1 MRTAAAA
8 PDRGARPSHGASEGS
23 QGSTHPEPLLKAGAL
38 QSAIFNSA
46 NFSSIATDAKGVI
59 QIFNVGAERMLGYTA
74 AEVMNKITPA
84 DISDPQEVIAR
95 AKALSVELGTTIAPG
110 FEALVFKASRGIE
123 DIYELT
129 YFRKDGSRFPAVVS
143 VTALRDA
150 QEAIIGYLLIGTDN
164 TARKQIEEERM
175 KLDQR
180 LRDQQFYTRSL
191 IESNIDAIMTTD
203 AQGIITDANKQMEAL
218 TGCTRDELIGA
229 PFKSYFTDPERAEAG
244 IKVVLTQGKLTNYE
258 LTARARDGGETVVSY
273 NATTFYDRDRKLQ
286 GVFAAARD
294 VTELKRFERTLQET
308 NIALEHASRMKSEFL
323 ATMSHEL
330 RTPLNAIIGFSEALK
345 DGLIGEMPD
354 AQHEYIG
361 DIFTS
366 GQHLLS
372 LINDILDL
380 SKIEAGMMAL
390 ELEVVDLNKLLS
402 NSLSIVKEKAAAQRI
417 SLVLESDEDLEA
429 PVLDTRKTK
438 QIIYNLLSNAVK
450 FSAVGGQVTLR
461 VKRVPRACV
470 GVLPGVWPVHS
481 FPLAENE
488 FEEFVEISVSDSG
501 IGISKADM
509 EKLFQAFSQIDSS
522 LARKFEGT
530 GLGLAMV
537 KLLAELHGG
546 SVAVASLEGKGACFA
561 AWLPLRRS
569 GQLDLMAANEDPH
582 SPAAKQRE
590 RVALVVEDDDLAAD
604 LVRLLLEAEGFTVL
618 RATNGES
625 ALLVAPQQD
634 LSLITLDIELPGIDG
649 WEFLDRLREND
660 ALAQVPVVVV
670 SGRDFD
676 SIALTHGAAAVLQK
690 PISRAQLKSSLA
702 SLGLHAVEGQS
713 LKVMVVDD
721 DPKAVEVIAAFLPAP
736 SYSITRVYG
745 GREAIV
751 MAKQLRP
758 ELILLDLM
766 MPDVSGFD
774 VVAALQGA
782 PETANIPILV
792 VTAKQI
798 TDEDRLALRTS
809 GGVTIPIIGKAGF
822 NRVAFITEV
831 RRALV
836 PR

>member
-1 MRTAAAA
+1 
-8 PDRGARPSHGASEGS
+8 
-23 QGSTHPEPLLKAGAL
+23 
-38 QSAIFNSA
+38 
-46 NFSSIATDAKGVI
+46 
-59 QIFNVGAERMLGYTA
+59 
-74 AEVMNKITPA
+74 
-84 DISDPQEVIAR
+84 
-95 AKALSVELGTTIAPG
+95 
-110 FEALVFKASRGIE
+110 
-123 DIYELT
+123 
-129 YFRKDGSRFPAVVS
+129 
-143 VTALRDA
+143 
-150 QEAIIGYLLIGTDN
+150 
-164 TARKQIEEERM
+164 
-175 KLDQR
+175 
-180 LRDQQFYTRSL
+180 
-191 IESNIDAIMTTD
+191 
-203 AQGIITDANKQMEAL
+203 
-218 TGCTRDELIGA
+218 
-229 PFKSYFTDPERAEAG
+229 
-244 IKVVLTQGKLTNYE
+244 
-258 LTARARDGGETVVSY
+258 
-273 NATTFYDRDRKLQ
+273 
-286 GVFAAARD
+286 
-294 VTELKRFERTLQET
+294 
-308 NIALEHASRMKSEFL
+308 
-323 ATMSHEL
+323 
-330 RTPLNAIIGFSEALK
+330 
-345 DGLIGEMPD
+345 
-354 AQHEYIG
+354 
-361 DIFTS
+361 
-366 GQHLLS
+366 
-372 LINDILDL
+372 
-380 SKIEAGMMAL
+380 
-390 ELEVVDLNKLLS
+390 
-402 NSLSIVKEKAAAQRI
+402 
-417 SLVLESDEDLEA
+417 
-429 PVLDTRKTK
+429 
-438 QIIYNLLSNAVK
+438 
-450 FSAVGGQVTLR
+450 
-461 VKRVPRACV
+461 
-470 GVLPGVWPVHS
+470 
-481 FPLAENE
+481 
-488 FEEFVEISVSDSG
+488 
-501 IGISKADM
+501 
-509 EKLFQAFSQIDSS
+509 
-522 LARKFEGT
+522 
-530 GLGLAMV
+530 MV

-569 GQLDLMAANEDPH
+569 GQLNLTAANEDPD

-618 RATNGES
+618 RATSGES
-625 ALLVAPQQD
+625 ALLVAPQQA

-649 WEFLDRLREND
+649 WEFLDRLREHD

-676 SIALTHGAAAVLQK
+676 SIALTRGAAAVLQK